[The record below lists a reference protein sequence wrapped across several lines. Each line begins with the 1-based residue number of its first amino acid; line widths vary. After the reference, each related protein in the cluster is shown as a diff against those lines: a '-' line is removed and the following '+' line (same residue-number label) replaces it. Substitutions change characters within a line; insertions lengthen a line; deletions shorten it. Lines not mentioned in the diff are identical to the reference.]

1 MQSRSATQT
10 PGDRR
15 RQLWVVAAAVCCAA
29 AIAGCGASAKTSTTG
44 TFVGDSQGIE
54 FADCMRA
61 HGVPSFPDPTG
72 GGSGGIEVPVGSGI
86 NPSSPAFKAAQRHCR
101 ARLPSGPGP
110 GRATAQQ
117 VARALALTRCMRTH
131 GVSGFPDP
139 TSSQPSITSGA
150 YTIIWG
156 RPGAYVAVPSTIN
169 LQSPTFKQAATAC
182 RAPF

>member
-1 MQSRSATQT
+1 MQSRSAAQT

-15 RQLWVVAAAVCCAA
+15 RQLWVVGAAVCCAA

-54 FADCMRA
+54 LADCMRA
-61 HGVPSFPDPTG
+61 
-72 GGSGGIEVPVGSGI
+72 
-86 NPSSPAFKAAQRHCR
+86 
-101 ARLPSGPGP
+101 
-110 GRATAQQ
+110 
-117 VARALALTRCMRTH
+117 H

-139 TSSQPSITSGA
+139 TNSQPSITSGA

-156 RPGAYVAVPSTIN
+156 RPGAYVAVPSTID
-169 LQSPTFKQAATAC
+169 LRSPRFKQAAAAC